1 MKSPSS
7 RHDVVLLHGWASHP
21 QVFRALTRALENTC
35 RVHALPLP
43 GYAGAASCEPYAL
56 ERIAQTLSAAAPR
69 ACCVVGWSLGAQV
82 ALAWA
87 RHAPRQV
94 ERLVLMAAT
103 PCFTQRSGTEQCW
116 PHAVSA
122 LTMRQFTSAMQRD
135 APSLLRRF
143 VALQAQGDVRAVRV
157 AHQLRTALFT
167 NPLPPLD
174 ALAAGLE
181 LLRVTDLRALLPSIA
196 QPTLVLHG
204 ERDAVTPSAAG
215 EALAAAL
222 PQAQFAQIDGAG
234 HAPFLSHPEVVA
246 ARINEFLYAAV
257 AAV

>member
-1 MKSPSS
+1 MKSPSGKPE
-7 RHDVVLLHGWASHP
+7 VVLLHGWASHP
-21 QVFRALTRALENTC
+21 QVFRSLTRAMEKTC

-43 GYAGAASCEPYAL
+43 GYAGAMPCEPCTL
-56 ERIAQTLSAAAPR
+56 ERMAQVLSAAAPR
-69 ACCVVGWSLGAQV
+69 ACVVVGWSLGAQV

-87 RHAPRQV
+87 RQAPRQV
-94 ERLVLMAAT
+94 ERLVLMSAT
-103 PCFTQRSGTEQCW
+103 PCFTQRAGGETAW

-135 APSLLRRF
+135 AQGLLRRF
-143 VALQAQGDVRAVRV
+143 VALQAQGDARAVRV

-174 ALAAGLE
+174 VLAAGLD

-196 QPTLVLHG
+196 QPALVLHG
-204 ERDAVTPSAAG
+204 ERDAVTPCAAG
-215 EALAAAL
+215 EALAAAM
-222 PQAQFAQIDGAG
+222 PQAQLVTMADAG
-234 HAPFLSHPEVVA
+234 HAPFLSQPDAVA
-246 ARINEFLYAAV
+246 ARISEFLHAAV